1 MFCLKLPLLSEFLW
15 QKAAEEVSILFKR
28 VGGKEYMSG
37 NQTEEFFLIFV
48 FRLFTYLNQV
58 IMQMHSKV
66 TLYSILLTDYPIS

>member
-1 MFCLKLPLLSEFLW
+1 
-15 QKAAEEVSILFKR
+15 
-28 VGGKEYMSG
+28 MSG